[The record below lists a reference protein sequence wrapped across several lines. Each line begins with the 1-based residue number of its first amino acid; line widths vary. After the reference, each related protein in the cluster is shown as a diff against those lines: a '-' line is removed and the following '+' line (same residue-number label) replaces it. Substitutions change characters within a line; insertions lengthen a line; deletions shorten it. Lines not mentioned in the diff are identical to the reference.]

1 MPTIINVPGGGGSK
15 VPKTLPPI
23 NGISCERD
31 GDKIN
36 LTIKKMQI
44 DRNTNMLQGGALY
57 YKSTLPDTVGDGTE
71 RTFSRSELL
80 TSGKPYDGLYL
91 GDVTA
96 SDAVT
101 ETILW
106 LPENEN
112 GKIKL
117 VPFIVLSINYLGG
130 VYVTRKDV
138 KQEYLSNFGSTPDFG
153 KSNVYSWLTGTYL
166 NSILNIQ
173 VAEQVMECDV
183 PVTIDGSTATTQKL
197 RAWVPSSKELDP
209 DSVENGGQHMP
220 YFKDAVRRRAL
231 LEGTTT
237 GGVYWMRTASSTLMV
252 FVVGSDGGFGQR
264 TVDTNSIAIRP
275 SFVLPK
281 DFKIQQ
287 RPDGSYT
294 VYGDAGLMTLSDIDA
309 SILNTATVFNMLEVI
324 KATQDTR
331 MVKYAYVKKNYNGS
345 DGGLFSHID
354 NAFASSNQYGSP
366 LWTQTNSYQLLLQYI
381 SAKNASGASG
391 INYYLHSSIQ
401 DILLEVPVKSRVG
414 DSGEIQTHNLKVFEL
429 GGGECGYPAGNPYD
443 TGSLIPYFSVQGNR
457 ALPDGSGNPSES
469 WMRDCYANG
478 ASSAHH
484 YPYWG
489 QDGQIGVTSATV
501 GAAKM
506 IRPNFVIP
514 LNTPVR
520 QLADGTYD
528 LVPNDPSLL
537 STYAPD
543 ITVGDDEE
551 KACCQLRDVPISDNE
566 PVYVNLQLSNNSG
579 YFRFLM
585 LFREYGGDTQS
596 GVLLSENII
605 QNGAFDEDTSAPIAY
620 PDTTIDEN
628 CISFT
633 KNFSDATQ
641 KYLRTTSVIYATG
654 SGNNVSTIN
663 RNCFILSNTE
673 LGLTAAGPTL
683 GTASPYMSK
692 SASNRIAKLSGNASS
707 YWTRGMGTS
716 ATSLKVVNA
725 SGELQDS
732 YASNASNGIRPAIS
746 LSLDGWVQ
754 KNSDGTYTF
763 IGDEPDQNDTINME
777 IPWPEDEEF
786 YARMFT
792 YNSKK
797 QWQTM
802 LSNAVATTNPDW
814 NDEDGIA
821 PDPILGNN
829 TPEQIQAAVDQ
840 GIYKE
845 LWNIGDEL
853 TIFVGDANYV
863 FQLADFDHD
872 PISGAGKTAAMT
884 FIMKDLMNTQQKM
897 NNANTNSTS
906 FVGSA
911 LYSYIANTLY
921 PSIPE
926 EWRNIMKKVDKK
938 TSVGNKGTSIRT
950 DSYNLFIPAEV
961 EIFGNATY
969 SVAGEGALYPLYSTG
984 SYRVKL
990 LANGTGSATWWWLR
1004 SPHASSSTDFCFVH
1018 TDGSPS
1024 NDYADSLGGVCLG
1037 FCV

>member
-23 NGISCERD
+23 NEISCERD

-80 TSGKPYDGLYL
+80 TSGKPFDGLYL

-96 SDAVT
+96 SDAVN

-106 LPENEN
+106 LPENID
-112 GKIKL
+112 GKK
-117 VPFIVLSINYLGG
+117 VLSPFVVLSVDYLGG
-130 VYVTRKDV
+130 VFVVRKHIKSTWNAVYGTATYD
-138 KQEYLSNFGSTPDFG
+138 GSGPDL
-153 KSNVYSWLTGTYL
+153 WCETTYL
-166 NSILNIQ
+166 NSILDSN
-173 VAEQVMECDV
+173 VANA
-183 PVTIDGSTATTQKL
+183 IL
-197 RAWVPSSKELDP
+197 
-209 DSVENGGQHMP
+209 
-220 YFKDAVRRRAL
+220 
-231 LEGTTT
+231 
-237 GGVYWMRTASSTLMV
+237 SSTVSINLVEMTRKCRILTITELNTS
-252 FVVGSDGGFGQR
+252 VGSDGTAQPYFSSNTRRAATTDDSSVAGKYWTASFYSQTSAYIIGESGIQSSYAN
-264 TVDTNSIAIRP
+264 TANLAVRP
-275 SFVLPK
+275 AFVLPK

-294 VYGDAGLMTLSDIDA
+294 VYGDAGLMTLADIDA
-309 SILNTATVFNMLEVI
+309 SSDTVTTILNGAEDLKAGGKNIAPFIYASNGYVENEGALLVRQEVFLQTSTNSTYPSSNVSQQAINYATSAASGVTFEKVLSSELRSIV
-324 KATQDTR
+324 QDTKFKWR
-331 MVKYAYVKKNYNGS
+331 RQGGSQSDMTAKGFVLSASDLDSVGENWNSGKIIPCFSTSTNRVAYREGTSETIQWWLRDAGDTNNQCYAV
-345 DGGLFSHID
+345 DTAGGLPTR
-354 NAFASSNQYGSP
+354 N
-366 LWTQTNSYQLLLQYI
+366 TT
-381 SAKNASGASG
+381 
-391 INYYLHSSIQ
+391 
-401 DILLEVPVKSRVG
+401 E
-414 DSGEIQTHNLKVFEL
+414 
-429 GGGECGYPAGNPYD
+429 
-443 TGSLIPYFSVQGNR
+443 
-457 ALPDGSGNPSES
+457 ALF
-469 WMRDCYANG
+469 
-478 ASSAHH
+478 
-484 YPYWG
+484 
-489 QDGQIGVTSATV
+489 
-501 GAAKM
+501 
-506 IRPNFVIP
+506 IRFCFMIP
-514 LNTPVR
+514 LNTPIR
-520 QLADGTYD
+520 PLADGTYD

-814 NDEDGIA
+814 NDEGGIV

-884 FIMKDLMNTQQKM
+884 FIMKDLMNTTQKM
-897 NNANTNSTS
+897 NNSDINSTS
-906 FVGSA
+906 FAGSA

-938 TSVGNKGTSIRT
+938 TSVGNRGTSIRT
-950 DSYNLFIPAEV
+950 DSYNLFIPSEV
-961 EIFGNATY
+961 EIFGGIIY
-969 SVAGEGALYPLYSTG
+969 SVTGEGALYPLYSTG

-1004 SPHASSSTDFCFVH
+1004 SPNAGNTTGFCGVLA
-1018 TDGSPS
+1018 TGEP
-1024 NDYADSLGGVCLG
+1024 YARYANLSGGVCLG

>member
-23 NGISCERD
+23 NEISCERD

-36 LTIKKMQI
+36 LTIKKMTI

-96 SDAVT
+96 SDAVN

-112 GKIKL
+112 GKVKL
-117 VPFIVLSINYLGG
+117 VPFIVLSVDYLGG
-130 VYVTRKDV
+130 VYVVRKH
-138 KQEYLSNFGSTPDFG
+138 LNFSTIWGNDNTAYAD
-153 KSNVYSWLTGTYL
+153 KTIDKWCEETYL
-166 NSILNIQ
+166 NSVLSET
-173 VAEQVMECDV
+173 VVKSVMTCDV
-183 PVTIDGSTATTQKL
+183 PSYGGTISRRCWIPSATELGLTISYYTEGS
-197 RAWVPSSKELDP
+197 P
-209 DSVENGGQHMP
+209 MP
-220 YFKDAVRRRAL
+220 YFSSNDRRKAAL
-231 LEGTTT
+231 DTNASTFGEYWTRSQGTVNVLAIKTDGAYTTPTPTTT
-237 GGVYWMRTASSTLMV
+237 GRW
-252 FVVGSDGGFGQR
+252 
-264 TVDTNSIAIRP
+264 NRP
-275 SFVLPK
+275 AFVLPK
-281 DFKIQQ
+281 DFKIQR

-309 SILNTATVFNMLEVI
+309 STENTATVFNMLEVI

-528 LVPNDPSLL
+528 LVPNDPSLI
-537 STYAPD
+537 STFAPD
-543 ITVGDDEE
+543 LPNYNPTGNI
-551 KACCQLRDVPISDNE
+551 CQLKDVPENKSVRLPYPGFEIAPGGMGHTYITLRKDYSEGAYAVGKGENFGGNIVFNTT
-566 PVYVNLQLSNNSG
+566 PVAGNKPYIGS
-579 YFRFLM
+579 
-585 LFREYGGDTQS
+585 
-596 GVLLSENII
+596 VLDQKCQELETDSSVIHEMVL
-605 QNGAFDEDTSAPIAY
+605 
-620 PDTTIDEN
+620 
-628 CISFT
+628 
-633 KNFSDATQ
+633 
-641 KYLRTTSVIYATG
+641 KYLVEGDVVVGPPGDSQTIRRKIFAPSVA
-654 SGNNVSTIN
+654 
-663 RNCFILSNTE
+663 E
-673 LGLTAAGPTL
+673 LGLTGTVME
-683 GTASPYMSK
+683 GTAFSYFDDNDS
-692 SASNRIAKLSGNASS
+692 RWFSS
-707 YWTRGMGTS
+707 IPYWTRS
-716 ATSLKVVNA
+716 
-725 SGELQDS
+725 
-732 YASNASNGIRPAIS
+732 SNGTNSTVGAITS
-746 LSLDGWVQ
+746 TGSSSIVSQTSTANLVPILLLSMEAFVEEND
-754 KNSDGTYTF
+754 DGTYSF
-763 IGDEPDQNDTINME
+763 LGDEPEQNDAINIS

-814 NDEDGIA
+814 NDDGGIA

-840 GIYKE
+840 GIYKD

-853 TIFVGDANYV
+853 TIFVGDANYT

-897 NNANTNSTS
+897 NNTSTNSTS

-990 LANGTGSATWWWLR
+990 LANGTGSATWWWVR
-1004 SPHASSSTDFCFVH
+1004 SPFASASTDFCFV
-1018 TDGSPS
+1018 GSGGSSS
-1024 NDYADSLGGVCLG
+1024 NDYAGLLGGVCLG